1 MEVILKQA
9 PIGISDEIIK
19 EIFDRNN
26 NDINKTLMELW
37 DIPEEAEKEKSK
49 WDEVRETCDAYDNEM
64 KRMLDNV
71 RNSMINNNDND
82 NNNQ

>member
-9 PIGISDEIIK
+9 PIEISDEKIK
-19 EIFDRNN
+19 EIFDKNN

-37 DIPEEAEKEKSK
+37 DIPEEIEKEKSK

-71 RNSMINNNDND
+71 RNSMRN

>member
-9 PIGISDEIIK
+9 PIGISDEMIK

-37 DIPEEAEKEKSK
+37 DIPEETEKEKSK

-64 KRMLDNV
+64 NRMLANI
-71 RNSMINNNDND
+71 RKSMANNDINNNNK
-82 NNNQ
+82 

>member
-19 EIFDRNN
+19 EIFDKNN

-37 DIPEEAEKEKSK
+37 DIPEEAEKKKSK

-71 RNSMINNNDND
+71 RNSIANNN
-82 NNNQ
+82 NNNNN